1 MTQDKT
7 TSTIRRQQIIEAA
20 RKIIINDGSEHVT
33 IKGIAKEVGISEAAI
48 YRYFKQKRDIL
59 LLLVDDIGDSL
70 LTDIEDAGSRARIP
84 NRLDRILQ
92 KHISAI
98 EQRRGISFQVI
109 AEIISLGD
117 KNLNSRVSNI
127 LSKYITELKSLLDD
141 GVEKGEFRPDLDTES
156 SATLLFCM
164 IQGIVNLWYLSDYNF
179 NLKRRYETMWKTFQK
194 TIVADEDNPV
204 IIPPTFG
211 YPPK

>member
-1 MTQDKT
+1 MTQDKM

-70 LTDIEDAGSRARIP
+70 LTDIEDVGSRARIP

-98 EQRRGISFQVI
+98 EQRHGISFQVI

-117 KNLNSRVSNI
+117 KGLNSRVSNI

-141 GVEKGEFRPDLDTES
+141 GVEKGEFCSDLDTES
-156 SATLLFCM
+156 AAILLFSM

-179 NLKRRYETMWKTFQK
+179 NLKRRYETMWKIFHK
-194 TIVADEDNPV
+194 TIVVDEDNSV

-211 YPPK
+211 YPPR